1 MSWITILPTPF
12 STENDEVN
20 YVMVVETSMSLLKLA
35 SSYATFKKS
44 NKPQKTTHDEIN
56 FAKILASPYYPIVKY
71 ENSTPELEKSTKG
84 ISKLMKTMK
93 LPEQITDPNIACI
106 NKSLTFQ
113 IIYKDAQQ
121 NPKSKFNYC
130 ISFCYS
136 NMSKIERKKE
146 DINDFIIDIF
156 SASFPDTKVS
166 NIKIIH
172 RGEPRFPYDPS

>member
-20 YVMVVETSMSLLKLA
+20 YVMVIETSKSLLTLA

-71 ENSTPELEKSTKG
+71 ENSTPELENSTKD

-106 NKSLTFQ
+106 NKSITFQ
-113 IIYKDAQQ
+113 IIYKDTQQ
-121 NPKSKFNYC
+121 KSNPKPKFNYC
-130 ISFCYS
+130 ITFCYS

-146 DINDFIIDIF
+146 HINDFIIDIF

-166 NIKIIH
+166 NIKITH
-172 RGEPRFPYDPS
+172 SHF